1 MNKTLY
7 IENTV
12 GLLPSSV
19 IESKLNEYEL
29 FIKEYNN
36 SNKYRL
42 IFTITPYCSNV
53 LFNVISEFVSDN
65 EPITNRYPYNERLG
79 KYLGYTNRNVF
90 NRNDLIQDTGYS
102 HEECGGIQYYCGY
115 DIFDNHILKAKDF
128 TVVNKLNLDNETIT
142 NTIKRNFN
150 TIKDVV
156 RDCNGNVIEE
166 VKISNVTVLSDNTI
180 KEDKINKHLYTIDS
194 VHTYLMSINENLT
207 EKDGWL
213 GFYNKTNIDINNY
226 EDEDVQLNRVI
237 NNRGVGEFIDMYP
250 DRTLYSVI
258 PTYNSEAKKIENNWE
273 YCLTYPAETI
283 NHSLISDGL
292 ECVYNSYD
300 LIRIYND
307 PDYTILKFRTFL
319 RHNLK
324 VNDKISIKIKY
335 TNKSNKDVTYTLPN
349 NVRIVETGG
358 GVYER
363 EHFFG
368 VRKGDILTLLLK
380 IDEDSRD
387 GDNSGFVNVSEINS
401 CKIYITKV
409 NNNRKVKYFLRK
421 FKRLKKADGTDYSIT
436 VNKAAFS
443 KNIYND
449 RIGEAIVNDIIDTTG
464 VVDYLGRELSEI
476 YVTVFKTNYGHAEWY
491 SNYGSYGI
499 TGEDIEKSHCFG
511 PLTAGF
517 DLPNDQRNY
526 NVHCIHN
533 IPSGN
538 TNNISSSPSAL
549 HSLNES
555 STGTTNDSKGIR
567 ISDDSFYGDIIE
579 FDEVT
584 LRETVLEDLYF
595 RFNTYQRED
604 TTYEYCRDLRYRDI
618 SSDDYDANGF
628 IVEDRSIKTIES
640 DPKDVKSG
648 DYQYEDYRVN
658 LNPEGY
664 YYKAHHKII
673 LKEYNNTVEW
683 GSDEKINI
691 NDFTAETIG
700 SEVVEGE
707 TIYEHKYTVSCDAK
721 AYYLSVI
728 DTLYL
733 MDKSGGILYI
743 KPSSVSST
751 SFTFTIKDNSN
762 SFINLTDYILFKQNP
777 LKPKNSY
784 SYNDGSGKYNWRT
797 FKGVDEYSNEDAL
810 KNRPFA
816 NETHYL
822 HRNINLYMRRQDPH
836 GLYGLSFNELTPLY
850 SMNMIVRGNDKDVSN
865 YNYVKEPERD
875 LC

>member
-12 GLLPSSV
+12 GLLPSSI

-53 LFNVISEFVSDN
+53 LFNTISEFVLND
-65 EPITNRYPYNERLG
+65 EPITEYYPENENLTG
-79 KYLGYTNRNVF
+79 YLGYTNRTTF

-128 TVVNKLNLDNETIT
+128 TVVNKLNSDNG
-142 NTIKRNFN
+142 NPNFN
-150 TIKDVV
+150 TIKDFV
-156 RDCNGNVIEE
+156 RDCNGNIIQE
-166 VKISNVTVLSDNTI
+166 VKISNVTVSGNTI
-180 KEDKINKHLYTIDS
+180 EEEYISKHLYTIDS

-226 EDEDVQLNRVI
+226 KDVQLNRVI

-258 PTYNSEAKKIENNWE
+258 PTYNSETNKIENNWE
-273 YCLTYPAETI
+273 YCLTYPAEI
-283 NHSLISDGL
+283 IKNHDLISNGL
-292 ECVYNSYD
+292 ECVYNSND

-307 PDYTILKFRTFL
+307 PDYTILKFRTYL

-324 VNDKISIKIKY
+324 VNDKINIKIVY
-335 TNKSNKDVTYTLPN
+335 SGITYNLPN
-349 NVRIVETGG
+349 NVRVVETGD
-358 GVYER
+358 GVYES

-368 VRKGDILTLLLK
+368 VRKGDIATLLLK
-380 IDEDSRD
+380 IDEKV
-387 GDNSGFVNVSEINS
+387 GNNNGFVNVSEINS

-443 KNIYND
+443 KSIYND
-449 RIGEAIVNDIIDTTG
+449 RIGEAIVDDIIDTTG
-464 VVDYLGRELSEI
+464 IVDYLGRELSEI
-476 YVTVFKTNYGHAEWY
+476 YITVFKTNYGHAEWY
-491 SNYGSYGI
+491 SNYGSSVI
-499 TGEDIEKSHCFG
+499 TGETIEKSHCFG

-533 IPSGN
+533 IPSDN
-538 TNNISSSPSAL
+538 TNNIVPSLSAL

-555 STGTTNDSKGIR
+555 STGTTNDDKGIR

-579 FDEVT
+579 FDDVT
-584 LRETVLEDLYF
+584 LRETVLEEVYF

-604 TTYEYCRDLRYRDI
+604 TKYEYCKDLMYNDI
-618 SSDDYDANGF
+618 LSDDYDANGF
-628 IVEDRSIKTIES
+628 NIEERSIKTIEV
-640 DPKDVKSG
+640 DPEDIESG
-648 DYQYEDYRVN
+648 HNRYKDYRVN

-664 YYKAHHKII
+664 YYKAHYKII
-673 LKEYNNTVEW
+673 LKEYNDTVEW
-683 GSDEKINI
+683 GSDEKIDI
-691 NDFTAETIG
+691 KYFTAKTIG
-700 SEVVEGE
+700 SEEVDGE
-707 TIYEHKYTVSCDAK
+707 TIYEHEYTVSCDAK
-721 AYYLSVI
+721 GYYLSII

-733 MDKSGGILYI
+733 LDKNGGMLYI

-762 SFINLTDYILFKQNP
+762 SFINLTEYILFKQNP

-797 FKGVDEYSNEDAL
+797 FKGVDEYSNEDIL

-816 NETHYL
+816 NKTHYL
-822 HRNINLYMRRQDPH
+822 HRNINLYVRRQDPH
-836 GLYGLSFNELTPLY
+836 GLYGLSFSNDTPLF
-850 SMNMIVRGNDKDVSN
+850 SMNMIIMGNDKDVSN
-865 YNYVKEPERD
+865 YNYVKEPNRD

>member
-42 IFTITPYCSNV
+42 IFTISPYCSNV
-53 LFNVISEFVSDN
+53 LFNVISEFVLDN
-65 EPITNRYPYNERLG
+65 EPITDRYPYPESENLTN
-79 KYLGYTNRNVF
+79 YLGYTGRNTF

-128 TVVNKLNLDNETIT
+128 VVVNKLKSNNSNSD
-142 NTIKRNFN
+142 FN
-150 TIKDVV
+150 TIKDFV
-156 RDCNGNVIEE
+156 RDCDGNVIQEA
-166 VKISNVTVLSDNTI
+166 KISNVIVSGDTI
-180 KEDKINKHLYTIDS
+180 DEEDKISKHLYTIDS

-226 EDEDVQLNRVI
+226 ENVQLNRVI

-258 PTYNSEAKKIENNWE
+258 PTYNSETNKIENNWE
-273 YCLTYPAETI
+273 YCLTYPAEI
-283 NHSLISDGL
+283 VRNHALISNGL
-292 ECVYNSYD
+292 KCVYNSYD

-307 PDYTILKFRTFL
+307 PDYTILKFRTYL

-324 VNDKISIKIKY
+324 VNDKISITLKY
-335 TNKSNKDVTYTLPN
+335 TNKSNKDIIYTLPN
-349 NVRIVETGG
+349 NVRVVETGDG
-358 GVYER
+358 IYER

-368 VRKGDILTLLLK
+368 VRKGDITSLLFK
-380 IDEDSRD
+380 IDEESLD
-387 GDNSGFVNVSEINS
+387 GNNSGSVNVSEINS

-443 KNIYND
+443 KSIYND
-449 RIGEAIVNDIIDTTG
+449 RIGEAIVDDIIDTTG

-476 YVTVFKTNYGHAEWY
+476 YITVFKTNYGHAEWY
-491 SNYGSYGI
+491 SNYGPSVI
-499 TGEDIEKSHCFG
+499 NGEDIEKSHCFG

-517 DLPNDQRNY
+517 DLPNDQRDY

-549 HSLNES
+549 HSLS
-555 STGTTNDSKGIR
+555 GSMTATTNDNRGIR
-567 ISDDSFYGDIIE
+567 MSDDSFYGDIIE
-579 FDEVT
+579 FDEIT

-683 GSDEKINI
+683 GSDEKIN
-691 NDFTAETIG
+691 FTG
-700 SEVVEGE
+700 VEVKSNN
-707 TIYEHKYTVSCDAK
+707 KYSIACDTK
-721 AYYLSVI
+721 AYYLSVT
-728 DTLYL
+728 DTLCL
-733 MDKSGGILYI
+733 LNKNNKRII
-743 KPSSVSST
+743 FFNPEEVVSSG
-751 SFTFTIKDNSN
+751 FTFTSDELAESSSN
-762 SFINLTDYILFKQNP
+762 VLSNYLLFKQNP
-777 LKPKNSY
+777 LKPNNAY

-836 GLYGLSFNELTPLY
+836 GLYGLSFDDKTPLY

>member
-19 IESKLNEYEL
+19 IEGKLNEYEL

-42 IFTITPYCSNV
+42 IFTISPYCSNV
-53 LFNVISEFVSDN
+53 LFNVISEFVLDN
-65 EPITNRYPYNERLG
+65 EPITDRYPYTESENLT
-79 KYLGYTNRNVF
+79 KYLLYTGRNTF

-156 RDCNGNVIEE
+156 RDCDGNIIQE
-166 VKISNVTVLSDNTI
+166 VKISNVTVSNNTI
-180 KEDKINKHLYTIDS
+180 KEQKISKHLYTIDS

-226 EDEDVQLNRVI
+226 ENVQLNRVI

-258 PTYNSEAKKIENNWE
+258 PTYNSETNKIENNWE
-273 YCLTYPAETI
+273 YCLTYPAEI
-283 NHSLISDGL
+283 VRNHALISNGL

-307 PDYTILKFRTFL
+307 PDYTILKFRTYL

-324 VNDKISIKIKY
+324 VNDKISITLKY
-335 TNKSNKDVTYTLPN
+335 TNKSNEDIIYTLPN
-349 NVRIVETGG
+349 NVRVVETGDG
-358 GVYER
+358 IYER

-368 VRKGDILTLLLK
+368 VRKGDITALLFK
-380 IDEDSRD
+380 IDEESLD
-387 GDNSGFVNVSEINS
+387 GSNSGSVNVSEINS

-443 KNIYND
+443 KSIYND
-449 RIGEAIVNDIIDTTG
+449 RIGEAIVDDIIDTTG

-476 YVTVFKTNYGHAEWY
+476 YITVFKTNYGHAEWY
-491 SNYGSYGI
+491 SNYGPSVI
-499 TGEDIEKSHCFG
+499 NGEDIEKSHCFG

-517 DLPNDQRNY
+517 DLPNDQRDY

-538 TNNISSSPSAL
+538 TNNIGSSPSAL
-549 HSLNES
+549 HSLS
-555 STGTTNDSKGIR
+555 GTITATTNDNRGIR
-567 ISDDSFYGDIIE
+567 MSDDSFYGDIIE
-579 FDEVT
+579 FDEIT

-628 IVEDRSIKTIES
+628 IVEDRSIKTIET
-640 DPKDVKSG
+640 DPEDVKSG
-648 DYQYEDYRVN
+648 DYQYEGYRVN

-673 LKEYNNTVEW
+673 LKEYNDTVEW
-683 GSDEKINI
+683 GSDGLID
-691 NDFTAETIG
+691 DFGAFSKTQVSGGFEYTI
-700 SEVVEGE
+700 ECD
-707 TIYEHKYTVSCDAK
+707 TKKYF
-721 AYYLSVI
+721 LSI
-728 DTLYL
+728 CDTLYL
-733 MDKSGGILYI
+733 FKNGNPIIYFNL
-743 KPSSVSST
+743 SSVAND
-751 SFTFTIKDNSN
+751 SFTFIIKENVN
-762 SFINLTDYILFKQNP
+762 INEYMLFKQNP
-777 LKPKNSY
+777 LKPNNTY
-784 SYNDGSGKYNWRT
+784 DFNDGSGRYNWRT
-797 FKGVDEYSNEDAL
+797 FKGVDEYSNEDTL

-822 HRNINLYMRRQDPH
+822 HRNINLYVRRQDPH
-836 GLYGLSFNELTPLY
+836 GLYGLSFNNETPLFNI
-850 SMNMIVRGNDKDVSN
+850 NMVIMGNDKDVSN

>member
-1 MNKTLY
+1 MMNKTLY

-42 IFTITPYCSNV
+42 IFTISPYCSNV
-53 LFNVISEFVSDN
+53 LFNTVSEFVLND
-65 EPITNRYPYNERLG
+65 EPITNSYPENESLTN
-79 KYLGYTNRNVF
+79 YLGYTNRDTF

-128 TVVNKLNLDNETIT
+128 AVVNKLNSNNVDKTDF
-142 NTIKRNFN
+142 NTFN
-150 TIKDVV
+150 TIKDFV
-156 RDCNGNVIEE
+156 RDCDGNVIREA
-166 VKISNVTVLSDNTI
+166 KISNVVVSGDTI
-180 KEDKINKHLYTIDS
+180 DEEDKISKHLYTIDS

-226 EDEDVQLNRVI
+226 GDVQLNRVI
-237 NNRGVGEFIDMYP
+237 NNKGVGEFIDMYP

-258 PTYNSEAKKIENNWE
+258 PTYNSETNKIENNWE
-273 YCLTYPAETI
+273 YCLTYPAEIVT
-283 NHSLISDGL
+283 NHALVSNGL

-307 PDYTILKFRTFL
+307 PDYNILKFRTYL

-324 VNDKISIKIKY
+324 VNDKISITIKY
-335 TNKSNKDVTYTLPN
+335 RNKSNRNVTYTLPN
-349 NVRIVETGG
+349 NVRVVETGDG
-358 GVYER
+358 IYER

-368 VRKGDILTLLLK
+368 VRKGDITTLLFK
-380 IDEDSRD
+380 IDEDTLN
-387 GDNSGFVNVSEINS
+387 GDNSGVVNVSEINLNQ
-401 CKIYITKV
+401 CKFYITKV

-421 FKRLKKADGTDYSIT
+421 FKRLKKADGSDYSIT

-443 KNIYND
+443 KSIYND
-449 RIGEAIVNDIIDTTG
+449 RIGEAIVDDIIDTTG

-476 YVTVFKTNYGHAEWY
+476 YITVFKTNYGHAEWY
-491 SNYGSYGI
+491 SNYGSSVI
-499 TGEDIEKSHCFG
+499 SKEDIEKSHCFG

-533 IPSGN
+533 IPV
-538 TNNISSSPSAL
+538 NNPNEIGASPGAL
-549 HSLNES
+549 HSINKPL
-555 STGTTNDSKGIR
+555 TTTNDDRGIR
-567 ISDDSFYGDIIE
+567 MSDDSFYGDIIE
-579 FDEVT
+579 FDEID
-584 LRETVLEDLYF
+584 LRETVLEEVYF

-604 TTYEYCRDLRYRDI
+604 TKYEYCKDLKYCDI

-628 IVEDRSIKTIES
+628 IVEDKSIKTIEVN
-640 DPKDVKSG
+640 PKDVKRG
-648 DYQYEDYRVN
+648 EYKYKDYRVN

-691 NDFTAETIG
+691 NDFTTEIIG
-700 SEVVEGE
+700 VEVVKGE

-733 MDKSGGILYI
+733 LDKDGEILYI

-751 SFTFTIKDNSN
+751 SFTFTIKDNS
-762 SFINLTDYILFKQNP
+762 SSSIVLTDYILFKQNP
-777 LKPKNSY
+777 LKPNNAS
-784 SYNDGSGKYNWRT
+784 SYNDGSGNYNWRT
-797 FKGVDEYSNEDAL
+797 FKGVDEYSNEDIL

-822 HRNINLYMRRQDPH
+822 HRNINLYVRRQDPH

>member
-53 LFNVISEFVSDN
+53 LFNTISEFVLND
-65 EPITNRYPYNERLG
+65 EPITEHYQENENLTE
-79 KYLGYTNRNVF
+79 YLGYTNRTTF

-102 HEECGGIQYYCGY
+102 HEECGGVQYYCGY

-128 TVVNKLNLDNETIT
+128 TVVNKLNSDNE
-142 NTIKRNFN
+142 NPNFN
-150 TIKDVV
+150 TIKDFV
-156 RDCNGNVIEE
+156 RDCNGNIIQE
-166 VKISNVTVLSDNTI
+166 VKISNVTVSGNTI
-180 KEDKINKHLYTIDS
+180 EEEYISKHLYTIDS

-226 EDEDVQLNRVI
+226 KDVQLNRVI

-258 PTYNSEAKKIENNWE
+258 PIYNSERNKIENNWE
-273 YCLTYPAETI
+273 YCLTYPAEI
-283 NHSLISDGL
+283 VKNHALISNGL
-292 ECVYNSYD
+292 ECVYNSND

-307 PDYTILKFRTFL
+307 PDYTILNFRTFL

-324 VNDKISIKIKY
+324 VNDKINIKIVY
-335 TNKSNKDVTYTLPN
+335 SGITYNLPN
-349 NVRIVETGG
+349 NVRIVETGD

-368 VRKGDILTLLLK
+368 VRKGDITTLLLK
-380 IDEDSRD
+380 IDEKV
-387 GDNSGFVNVSEINS
+387 GDNGGFVNVSEINS

-421 FKRLKKADGTDYSIT
+421 FKRLKKEDGTDYSIT

-443 KNIYND
+443 KSIYND
-449 RIGEAIVNDIIDTTG
+449 RIGEAIVDDIIDTTG

-476 YVTVFKTNYGHAEWY
+476 YISVFKTNYGHAEWY
-491 SNYGSYGI
+491 SNYGSSVI
-499 TGEDIEKSHCFG
+499 TGETIEKSHCFG

-517 DLPNDQRNY
+517 DLPNDQRDY

-538 TNNISSSPSAL
+538 TNNIDSSPSAL
-549 HSLNES
+549 HSLS
-555 STGTTNDSKGIR
+555 GSTIATTNDSKGIR
-567 ISDDSFYGDIIE
+567 MSDDSFYGDIIE
-579 FDEVT
+579 FDEIT

-604 TTYEYCRDLRYRDI
+604 TTYEYCKDLMYNDI
-618 SSDDYDANGF
+618 LSDDYDASGF
-628 IVEDRSIKTIES
+628 TIEERSIKTIEV
-640 DPKDVKSG
+640 DPEDIKSG
-648 DYQYEDYRVN
+648 HNPYENYRVN

-673 LKEYNNTVEW
+673 LKEYNDTVEW
-683 GSDEKINI
+683 GSDEKMDIKY
-691 NDFTAETIG
+691 FTAKTIG
-700 SEVVEGE
+700 SEEVDGE
-707 TIYEHKYTVSCDAK
+707 TIYEHEYTVSCDAK
-721 AYYLSVI
+721 GYYLSII

-733 MDKSGGILYI
+733 LDKNGRILYI

-762 SFINLTDYILFKQNP
+762 SFINLTEYILFKQNP

-797 FKGVDEYSNEDAL
+797 FKGVDEYSNEDIL
-810 KNRPFA
+810 KNRPFT
-816 NETHYL
+816 NKTHYL
-822 HRNINLYMRRQDPH
+822 HRNINLYVRRQDPH
-836 GLYGLSFNELTPLY
+836 GLYGLSFNNDTPLF
-850 SMNMIVRGNDKDVSN
+850 SMNMIIRGNDKDVSN
-865 YNYVKEPERD
+865 YNYVKEPNRN

>member
-1 MNKTLY
+1 MKTNTNKTLY

-12 GLLPSSV
+12 GLLPSNV

-42 IFTITPYCSNV
+42 IFTISPYCSNV
-53 LFNVISEFVSDN
+53 LFNTISEFVLDN
-65 EPITNRYPYNERLG
+65 EPITESYPGNENLAG
-79 KYLGYTNRNVF
+79 YLVYTDRDTF

-128 TVVNKLNLDNETIT
+128 TVVNKLNSDNG
-142 NTIKRNFN
+142 NPNFN
-150 TIKDVV
+150 TIKDFV
-156 RDCNGNVIEE
+156 RDCNGNVIRE
-166 VKISNVTVLSDNTI
+166 VKISNVTVSGGTI
-180 KEDKINKHLYTIDS
+180 DEEDYISKHLYTIDS

-213 GFYNKTNIDINNY
+213 GFYNKTNIDIINY
-226 EDEDVQLNRVI
+226 NDVQLNRVI

-258 PTYNSEAKKIENNWE
+258 PTYNSETNQIENNWE

-283 NHSLISDGL
+283 NHSLISNGL
-292 ECVYNSYD
+292 ECVYNSND

-319 RHNLK
+319 RHNLR
-324 VNDKISIKIKY
+324 VNDKISIKIVYSGK
-335 TNKSNKDVTYTLPN
+335 TYNLPN
-349 NVRIVETGG
+349 NVRVVETGDG
-358 GVYER
+358 IYER

-368 VRKGDILTLLLK
+368 VRKGDITTLLLK
-380 IDEDSRD
+380 IDEKV
-387 GDNSGFVNVSEINS
+387 GDNDGSVNVSEINS

-409 NNNRKVKYFLRK
+409 NSGRKVKYFLRK

-449 RIGEAIVNDIIDTTG
+449 RIGEAIVDDIIDTTG

-476 YVTVFKTNYGHAEWY
+476 YITVFKTNYGHAEWY
-491 SNYGSYGI
+491 SNYGLSAI
-499 TGEDIEKSHCFG
+499 TEEVIEKSHCFG

-517 DLPNDQRNY
+517 DLPNDQRDY

-538 TNNISSSPSAL
+538 TNNIDSSPSAL
-549 HSLNES
+549 HSLS
-555 STGTTNDSKGIR
+555 GSTTATTNDDKGIR
-567 ISDDSFYGDIIE
+567 MSDDSFYGDIIE
-579 FDEVT
+579 FDEIT
-584 LRETVLEDLYF
+584 LRETVLEEVYF

-604 TTYEYCRDLRYRDI
+604 TVYEYCRDLIYHDI

-628 IVEDRSIKTIES
+628 SVENRSIKTIEV
-640 DPKDVKSG
+640 DPG
-648 DYQYEDYRVN
+648 NNQYKDYRVN

-664 YYKAHHKII
+664 YYKAHHKLI
-673 LKEYNNTVEW
+673 LKEYNDTVEW
-683 GSDEKINI
+683 GSDEKIN
-691 NDFTAETIG
+691 FTG
-700 SEVVEGE
+700 VEVESN
-707 TIYEHKYTVSCDAK
+707 KYSIACDTK
-721 AYYLSVI
+721 AYYLSI
-728 DTLYL
+728 TDTLCL
-733 MDKSGGILYI
+733 WNKNNGRII
-743 KPSSVSST
+743 FFNPEEVVSSG
-751 SFTFTIKDNSN
+751 FTFTSDELAESSSDVLSKY
-762 SFINLTDYILFKQNP
+762 LLFKENP
-777 LKPKNSY
+777 LKPNNAY
-784 SYNDGSGKYNWRT
+784 SYNDGSGMYNWRT
-797 FKGVDEYSNEDAL
+797 FKGVDEYSNEDTL

-822 HRNINLYMRRQDPH
+822 HRNINLYVRRQDPH
-836 GLYGLSFNELTPLY
+836 GLYGLSFNNETPLFNI
-850 SMNMIVRGNDKDVSN
+850 NMIIMGNDKDVSN

>member
-1 MNKTLY
+1 MNTNKTLY

-53 LFNVISEFVSDN
+53 LFNVISEFVLDDKPIISSYPEN
-65 EPITNRYPYNERLG
+65 EKLTN
-79 KYLGYTNRNVF
+79 YLIYTNRDTF
-90 NRNDLIQDTGYS
+90 KRNDLIQDTGYS
-102 HEECGGIQYYCGY
+102 HEECGGLQYYCGY

-128 TVVNKLNLDNETIT
+128 AVVNKLNLGNET
-142 NTIKRNFN
+142 TIDEETTIDKIGHNFN

-156 RDCNGNVIEE
+156 RDCNGNVIKE
-166 VKISNVTVLSDNTI
+166 VKISNVTLSDN
-180 KEDKINKHLYTIDS
+180 KIVEEFKSKHLYTIDS

-226 EDEDVQLNRVI
+226 GDVQLNRVI
-237 NNRGVGEFIDMYP
+237 NNKGVGEFIDMYP

-258 PTYNSEAKKIENNWE
+258 PTYNSETNKIENNWE
-273 YCLTYPAETI
+273 YCLTYPAEI
-283 NHSLISDGL
+283 VKNHALISNGL
-292 ECVYNSYD
+292 ECVYNSND
-300 LIRIYND
+300 LISIYND
-307 PDYTILKFRTFL
+307 PDYTILKFKTFL

-324 VNDKISIKIKY
+324 VNDKINIKITY
-335 TNKSNKDVTYTLPN
+335 VNKSNKNVTYTLPN
-349 NVRIVETGG
+349 NVRVVETGG

-368 VRKGDILTLLLK
+368 VRKGDISTLLLK
-380 IDEDSRD
+380 IDEEI
-387 GDNSGFVNVSEINS
+387 GNDNGFVNVSEINS
-401 CKIYITKV
+401 CKIYITKS

-443 KNIYND
+443 KSIYND
-449 RIGEAIVNDIIDTTG
+449 RIGEAIVDDIIDTTG

-476 YVTVFKTNYGHAEWY
+476 YITVFKTNYGHAEWY
-491 SNYGSYGI
+491 AKYN
-499 TGEDIEKSHCFG
+499 TNNVTEEETIEKSHCFG

-517 DLPNDQRNY
+517 DLPNDQRKY

-533 IPSGN
+533 IPSYN
-538 TNNISSSPSAL
+538 TNNINSSPSAL
-549 HSLNES
+549 HSLSGS
-555 STGTTNDSKGIR
+555 STVTTNDDRGIR
-567 ISDDSFYGDIIE
+567 MSDDSFYGDIIE

-604 TTYEYCRDLRYRDI
+604 IVCEYCKDLMYNDI
-618 SSDDYDANGF
+618 SSDDYDSDGF
-628 IVEDRSIKTIES
+628 SVEERSIKTNELN
-640 DPKDVKSG
+640 KEK
-648 DYQYEDYRVN
+648 YENYRVN

-673 LKEYNNTVEW
+673 LKEYNDTVEW
-683 GSDEKINI
+683 GSDEKINF
-691 NDFTAETIG
+691 N
-700 SEVVEGE
+700 SVEVNNN
-707 TIYEHKYTVSCDAK
+707 KYSIACDTK
-721 AYYLSVI
+721 AYYLSI
-728 DTLYL
+728 TDTLYL
-733 MDKSGGILYI
+733 LNKNDKRII
-743 KPSSVSST
+743 FFNPEEVVSSG
-751 SFTFTIKDNSN
+751 FTFTSEELGESSGDILSKH
-762 SFINLTDYILFKQNP
+762 LLFKENP
-777 LKPKNSY
+777 LKPNNAY

-797 FKGVDEYSNEDAL
+797 FKGVDEYSNEDTL

-822 HRNINLYMRRQDPH
+822 HRNINLYVRRQDPH
-836 GLYGLSFNELTPLY
+836 GLYGLSFTNETPLFG
-850 SMNMIVRGNDKDVSN
+850 MNMIITGNDKNVSN
-865 YNYVKEPERD
+865 YNYVKEPEQD

>member
-42 IFTITPYCSNV
+42 IFTISPYCSNV
-53 LFNVISEFVSDN
+53 LFNTISEFVLND
-65 EPITNRYPYNERLG
+65 EPITEYYPVNENLT
-79 KYLGYTNRNVF
+79 KYLGYTNRTTF

-102 HEECGGIQYYCGY
+102 HEECGGVQYYCGY

-128 TVVNKLNLDNETIT
+128 AVVNKLKSNNS
-142 NTIKRNFN
+142 NPVFN
-150 TIKDVV
+150 TIKDFV
-156 RDCNGNVIEE
+156 RDCNGNVIQE
-166 VKISNVTVLSDNTI
+166 VKISNVTVSGHTI
-180 KEDKINKHLYTIDS
+180 DEEYISKHLYTIDS

-226 EDEDVQLNRVI
+226 KDVQLNRVI
-237 NNRGVGEFIDMYP
+237 NNRGVGEFIDVYP

-258 PTYNSEAKKIENNWE
+258 PTYNSETNKIENNWE
-273 YCLTYPAETI
+273 YCLTYPAEI
-283 NHSLISDGL
+283 VKNHDLISNGL
-292 ECVYNSYD
+292 ECVYNSND

-307 PDYTILKFRTFL
+307 PDYTILNFRTFL

-324 VNDKISIKIKY
+324 VNDKINIKIVY
-335 TNKSNKDVTYTLPN
+335 SGITYNLPN
-349 NVRIVETGG
+349 NVRVVETGD

-368 VRKGDILTLLLK
+368 VRKGDITTLLLK
-380 IDEDSRD
+380 IDEKV

-443 KNIYND
+443 KSIYND
-449 RIGEAIVNDIIDTTG
+449 RIGEAIVDDIIDTTG
-464 VVDYLGRELSEI
+464 IVDYLGRELSEI
-476 YVTVFKTNYGHAEWY
+476 YITVFKTNYGHAEWY
-491 SNYGSYGI
+491 SNYGSSVI
-499 TGEDIEKSHCFG
+499 TGETIEKSHCFG

-533 IPSGN
+533 IPSDN
-538 TNNISSSPSAL
+538 TNKINPSPSAL
-549 HSLNES
+549 HSLS
-555 STGTTNDSKGIR
+555 GYTTATTNDSKGIR
-567 ISDDSFYGDIIE
+567 MSDDSFYGDIIE
-579 FDEVT
+579 FDEIT
-584 LRETVLEDLYF
+584 LRETVLENLYF

-604 TTYEYCRDLRYRDI
+604 TIYEYCKDLMYNDI
-618 SSDDYDANGF
+618 LSDDYDANGF
-628 IVEDRSIKTIES
+628 NIEERSIKTIEV
-640 DPKDVKSG
+640 DPEDIESG
-648 DYQYEDYRVN
+648 NNPYEDYRVN

-673 LKEYNNTVEW
+673 LKEYNDTVEW
-683 GSDEKINI
+683 GSDEKIDI
-691 NDFTAETIG
+691 KYFTAKTIG
-700 SEVVEGE
+700 SEEVDGK
-707 TIYEHKYTVSCDAK
+707 TIYEHEYTVSCEAK
-721 AYYLSVI
+721 EHYLSII
-728 DTLYL
+728 DTLYFL
-733 MDKSGGILYI
+733 DKNGGILYI

-751 SFTFTIKDNSN
+751 SFTFIIKDNRN
-762 SFINLTDYILFKQNP
+762 SFINLTEYILFKQNP

-797 FKGVDEYSNEDAL
+797 FKGVDEYSNEDIL
-810 KNRPFA
+810 KNRPFT
-816 NETHYL
+816 NKTHYL
-822 HRNINLYMRRQDPH
+822 HRNINLYVRRQDPH
-836 GLYGLSFNELTPLY
+836 GLYGLSFNNDTPLFN
-850 SMNMIVRGNDKDVSN
+850 MNMIIRGNDKDVSN
-865 YNYVKEPERD
+865 YNYVKEPKCE